1 MQQQEK
7 EIQELKER
15 LVNVE
20 EKLQR
25 KSNSSNALKFVLGF
39 ILIFVVLL
47 IAIGV
52 FQFISSNSS

>member
-25 KSNSSNALKFVLGF
+25 KSNSSNALKFVLWF

-52 FQFISSNSS
+52 FQFISASSS

>member
-25 KSNSSNALKFVLGF
+25 KSNFSNALKFVLGF
-39 ILIFVVLL
+39 ILIFVVLM